1 MSNEPNMV
9 NKYELQET
17 TVVPK
22 KKSFGRKILNTMSCQ
37 YCRNGSDS
45 ESEDETDTW
54 YMGDKWKVKGHHQPK
69 TIHALSDIVVNAK
82 KDKKLVHILGCGNL
96 TDNNEDSNIVL
107 VDLRKLKYYDNPE
120 IKTTP
125 DGIKIISAN
134 AGDTFANVNM
144 QAYAKGYALETI
156 PLQDHVS
163 VGGGVI
169 GYCFGNDDD
178 STLLSMRVREV
189 VFMCRNT
196 GNLRTVTNE
205 AILSSIRGSLQEKYI
220 IVGAFFNVIPK
231 VDFKLTTRRTKLA
244 ADNDTL
250 SLIFLTNKNKSTSA
264 YINPYTQ
271 EVLAIDRLPLLDQ
284 KSSDV
289 GYDKTIQLG
298 NILNVYMDK
307 NTATGGPK
315 DKTSASMNALEES
328 VKELGDKQVNL
339 HVGVPATNVIVRG
352 FICRKYAKMFVSNV
366 CKILAEKQQTTLP
379 VKMAFVGGVADDSV
393 HDNLIRDSLSQ
404 DGYIALEINIRK
416 GNRGQGIALA
426 LKHLCEGQEGAIID
440 PSTTPH

>member
-1 MSNEPNMV
+1 
-9 NKYELQET
+9 
-17 TVVPK
+17 
-22 KKSFGRKILNTMSCQ
+22 
-37 YCRNGSDS
+37 
-45 ESEDETDTW
+45 
-54 YMGDKWKVKGHHQPK
+54 
-69 TIHALSDIVVNAK
+69 
-82 KDKKLVHILGCGNL
+82 
-96 TDNNEDSNIVL
+96 
-107 VDLRKLKYYDNPE
+107 
-120 IKTTP
+120 
-125 DGIKIISAN
+125 
-134 AGDTFANVNM
+134 
-144 QAYAKGYALETI
+144 
-156 PLQDHVS
+156 
-163 VGGGVI
+163 
-169 GYCFGNDDD
+169 
-178 STLLSMRVREV
+178 MRVREV